1 MINKVRTDG
10 MENDNCGPVCLCGN
24 DALVRNGLV
33 LKSGRALLHC
43 ADCGL
48 YQLHPYPVARNED
61 YEIYSEPQY
70 LGKIESD
77 EYFGYFMS
85 LYNSTLVSLVKP
97 NSSILDFGSGYC
109 YYHKFLKQ
117 MGFTNVASLE
127 VNPHLV
133 HFAKNILN
141 IDDVVS
147 DLSELKER
155 RFDLII
161 ANQVFEHL
169 FDPVKL
175 ACGEI
180 FNLLREGGYLVF
192 TVPNAASLNRVVLGR
207 RWIGYTDE
215 HIWFFDKYSASKL
228 FANSGQYSVQEC
240 KVKSAVNTSYDR
252 FSPRSM
258 MKRIY
263 YKTFMRIFEYRGR
276 GDQLIVV
283 LRK

>member
-10 MENDNCGPVCLCGN
+10 MENDNSGAVCLCGN
-24 DALVRNGLV
+24 SALVRNGLV
-33 LKSGRALLHC
+33 LKSGRDLLQC
-43 ADCGL
+43 VNCGL
-48 YQLHPYPVARNED
+48 YQLHPYPVSWNED
-61 YEIYSEPQY
+61 IEIYSEPQY

-77 EYFGYFMS
+77 EYFGYFMA
-85 LYNSTLVSLVKP
+85 LYNSTLVNLVKSS
-97 NSSILDFGSGYC
+97 SSILDFGSGHS

-117 MGFTNVASLE
+117 LGFGDVTSLE

-133 HFAKNILN
+133 HFAKNVLN
-141 IDDVVS
+141 IDNVVS
-147 DLSELKER
+147 DLSELKGR

-180 FNLLREGGYLVF
+180 FNLLRDGGYLVF

-215 HIWFFDKYSASKL
+215 HIWFFDRSSASKL
-228 FANSGQYSVQEC
+228 FSNSGQYSVQEC
-240 KVKSAVNTSYDR
+240 KVKSAVNTCHDR
-252 FSPRSM
+252 FRPRSVI
-258 MKRIY
+258 KRIY
-263 YKTFMRIFEYRGR
+263 YKTFMRIFETIGR